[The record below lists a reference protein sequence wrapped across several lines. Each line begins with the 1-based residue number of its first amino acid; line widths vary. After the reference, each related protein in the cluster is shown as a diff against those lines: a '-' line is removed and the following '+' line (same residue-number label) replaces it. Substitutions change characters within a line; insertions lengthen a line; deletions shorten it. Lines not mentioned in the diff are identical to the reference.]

1 MSLLRREKSHLRGC
15 VALRE
20 TSTNRLLHIEDVGQI
35 CPAELV
41 LRRARLAPRPL
52 ERLSEAHRM
61 SVVLASSVPAGT
73 NPVLLKETHERGAA
87 WPSICPAEPS
97 P

>member
-35 CPAELV
+35 RPAELV
-41 LRRARLAPRPL
+41 LRRARLAPSPL
-52 ERLSEAHRM
+52 ERLSETHRI
-61 SVVLASSVPAGT
+61 SVVPASSVLSRT
-73 NPVLLKETHERGAA
+73 NPVLLKKTHERGTAGA
-87 WPSICPAEPS
+87 SIRPA
-97 P
+97 